1 MPQLYV
7 NIDSVIYIYN
17 TYTNVYIYNIT
28 YTTTVTTNFNQSTFM
43 YNEYKYNLYHL
54 THAMTIQKDVNLNII
69 HQI

>member
-1 MPQLYV
+1 
-7 NIDSVIYIYN
+7 
-17 TYTNVYIYNIT
+17 
-28 YTTTVTTNFNQSTFM
+28 M